1 MGNIL
6 ATPPAANYRRTL
18 SGANRAKAIQKLDSE
33 SIDLFYVLYIYFVV
47 VMCAIAVI
55 YLYSIRT
62 EGIPRFQGDREPHE
76 GLWTQFIRWLQETP
90 ADRRCQM
97 KSCPTI
103 SMTAA
108 DQPSTTATSNGL
120 CSANSDNYSKPDGDC
135 II

>member
-18 SGANRAKAIQKLDSE
+18 SGSNRAKAIQKLDSE

-55 YLYSIRT
+55 YLYSIRA
-62 EGIPRFQGDREPHE
+62 EGVPRFRGDSQRVENDS
-76 GLWTQFIRWLQETP
+76 WWARFIQWLQETP
-90 ADRRCQM
+90 ADRLCQM

-103 SMTAA
+103 SVPPAN
-108 DQPSTTATSNGL
+108 QPSTTNGNSL
-120 CSANSDNYSKPDGDC
+120 CSLGENGKPDTDC
-135 II
+135 ISS